1 MDERRERLRAWDR
14 RLVEVAKR
22 VKVLSAIAW
31 PEEVVRDFVA
41 RAERGERR
49 LPEPPP
55 AEGDLSKE
63 QEALEALAAEIDRG
77 DPAGRYLADTAES
90 YALAARM
97 LGAAH
102 TPEFRDISVALYGQ
116 PGVTPPGAGL
126 CPLAAARELLE
137 RSEALQ
143 EAGVVPESAIC
154 ITAHHVRE
162 VLAERFDGFFSPED
176 KVDVVVEMG
185 LASKAAAGATKV
197 RVRGGTCFS
206 NEDIEQLTHHEGFV
220 HTATA
225 VNGRKQP
232 VLTSLGLGAPRTTF
246 TQEGIATFAELATRA
261 IDISRLRRLALRIEA
276 VDMALSGADYVEVYE
291 HVLDHGQSPSESAQT
306 AMRVFRGGDVRGGVA
321 FTKDVVYLNGLIAVS
336 TYLRAAVQA
345 NRPDLIESLFLGR
358 LTLADAL
365 ALEEPR
371 EAGLV
376 ERPRYV
382 PDWARHLPSLT
393 AFLAFGT
400 LVSRIDMDAVRLDAF

>member
-1 MDERRERLRAWDR
+1 MDRRDRLVAWDR

-31 PEEVVRDFVA
+31 PERVVRDFVA
-41 RAERGERR
+41 GVERGDKR

-55 AEGDLSKE
+55 AEGDLSAE
-63 QEALEALAAEIDRG
+63 QEALEALAKEIDRG
-77 DPAGRYLADTAES
+77 DPAGKYLADTAES

-97 LGAAH
+97 LGAAG
-102 TPEFRDISVALYGQ
+102 TDEFRSISIALYGE
-116 PGVTPPGAGL
+116 PSVTPAGAGL
-126 CPLAAARELLE
+126 CPLSAARELLD
-137 RSEALQ
+137 RSDALQ

-154 ITAHHVRE
+154 ITAHHVQA
-162 VLAERFDGFFSPED
+162 VLAERFDGFFGPD
-176 KVDVVVEMG
+176 DRVAVVVEMG

-206 NEDIEQLTHHEGFV
+206 QEDIEQLTHHEGFV

-225 VNGRKQP
+225 VNGRRQP
-232 VLTSLGLGAPRTTF
+232 VLGALGLGAPRTTF

-261 IDISRLRRLALRIEA
+261 IDIARLRRLALRIEA
-276 VDMALSGADYVEVYE
+276 VDMALAGADYVEVFQ
-291 HVLDHGQSPSESAQT
+291 HVLDHGQSPAESAQT
-306 AMRVFRGGDVRGGVA
+306 AMRVFRGGDVRGRVA

-336 TYLRAAVQA
+336 TFLRAAVQA

-358 LTLADAL
+358 LTLGDAL

-371 EAGLV
+371 AEGLLDA
-376 ERPRYV
+376 PRYV
-382 PDWARHLPSLT
+382 PDWAKHLPSLT

-400 LVSRIDMDAVRLDAF
+400 LVSRIDMQQVRLEAF